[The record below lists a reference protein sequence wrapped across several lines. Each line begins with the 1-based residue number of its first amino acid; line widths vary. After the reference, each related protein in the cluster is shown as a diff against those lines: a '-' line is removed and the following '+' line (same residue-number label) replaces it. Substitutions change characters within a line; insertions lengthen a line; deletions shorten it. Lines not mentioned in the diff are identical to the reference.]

1 MGRVD
6 KVTRC
11 SQKYIKE
18 RCAVEILLY
27 LNRRKLADDV
37 IVYVN
42 NMVVWLKNGNLYS
55 RYNVKASECI
65 SGADDDLLTISF
77 DGSEFLRQYRY
88 GNGGYRRPKLLKDLN
103 IFLARRGLK
112 LEVIDWMGYI
122 REI

>member
-11 SQKYIKE
+11 SQKHVKE

-27 LNRRKLADDV
+27 LNRRKLVDDV
-37 IVYVN
+37 IIYVN
-42 NMVVWLKNGNLYS
+42 DMSVWLKNGSLHS
-55 RYNVKASECI
+55 KCNVKASEYI
-65 SGADDDLLTISF
+65 SGADDDLLAISF

-88 GNGGYRRPKLLKDLN
+88 GNGGYRRPKLIKDLN

-112 LEVIDWMGYI
+112 LEVIDWMGCI